1 MSRQGNR
8 LAYVQSAFDTNIWRI
23 EIPESKGRSN
33 PPTRLIASTNLDH
46 GPQYSPDGR
55 KIVFEST
62 RSGSY
67 EIWVC
72 DSNGTNL
79 VQLTSFDRT
88 TGTPRWSP
96 DGRHIAFDARIETH
110 SDSDIYITG
119 ADGGSPRRLTTET
132 SDDVIPSWSR
142 DGRWIY
148 FASTRTGDHQV
159 WKVPAEGGEPVQ
171 VTKRGG
177 FAAFE
182 SPDGKFVYYTTHKP
196 GIWKVAVEGGEE
208 VLVLNQPKL
217 GYWGYWAVV
226 DGGIYF
232 VNVEVKLHPT
242 IEFFSFATGRVRQ
255 IAAMEKEAV
264 LASRGLA
271 ISPDGRW
278 ILYAQVDQSG
288 GDITLVENFR

>member
-1 MSRQGNR
+1 
-8 LAYVQSAFDTNIWRI
+8 
-23 EIPESKGRSN
+23 
-33 PPTRLIASTNLDH
+33 
-46 GPQYSPDGR
+46 
-55 KIVFEST
+55 
-62 RSGSY
+62 
-67 EIWVC
+67 
-72 DSNGTNL
+72 
-79 VQLTSFDRT
+79 
-88 TGTPRWSP
+88 
-96 DGRHIAFDARIETH
+96 
-110 SDSDIYITG
+110 
-119 ADGGSPRRLTTET
+119 
-132 SDDVIPSWSR
+132 
-142 DGRWIY
+142 
-148 FASTRTGDHQV
+148 V